1 MRATATKEGRLNLQN
16 YEFEL
21 LTKKGFNREDYG
33 DLKIFTLTDESSTW
47 LKVYR
52 GTAAKEITYKRY
64 RTEAQ
69 ALENVANLKA
79 NHDRSKAYKAELKAN
94 PTKSSHSNCA
104 SAIREELKKVFPN
117 VKFSVKSSNFAGGDS
132 VNINWEN
139 GPIVKDVEKITNKY
153 QSGHFDGMTDMYEYS
168 NSREDLPQS
177 KYVQTRREISE
188 DVNSVVFEALKE
200 VFAEDT
206 PSDDLKRY
214 AYRIIQKSTIPV
226 GAVVTGLE
234 KSEKSGLI
242 EDCFHLK
249 MSLNE
254 VQHPQAKEM
263 PNFEAVEVPAG
274 EIQIVDYSAKAIA
287 VIGETKPIKDKLKEL
302 GGKFNFRLSC
312 GAGWIFP
319 KSKLS
324 ELQSFLSG
332 GASEE
337 EEEEETEPQEEA
349 QADNRRHPEFEHRHP
364 LNVCD
369 PESGQYKEAL
379 RDYLPETMEATTLH
393 QEIEK
398 TINFLAE
405 IDVKNSGEVSQ
416 SVREC
421 ARVQEVEIHS
431 SLDDINEAAEGGKV
445 ISLCNLFELV
455 NQ

>member
-1 MRATATKEGRLNLQN
+1 MRATATKAGRLELQKF
-16 YEFEL
+16 EFEI
-21 LTKKGFNREDYG
+21 LTKKGYSRENYG
-33 DLKIFTLTDESSTW
+33 DLAIFTMTDEIGTW
-47 LKVYR
+47 LKVFR
-52 GTAAKEITYKRY
+52 GTAAKEILFKRY
-64 RTEAQ
+64 RTAEQSAEAIK
-69 ALENVANLKA
+69 NLKSS
-79 NHDRSKAYKAELKAN
+79 HDRRKAYKAELKAN
-94 PTKSSHSNCA
+94 PVKSCAANCA

-117 VKFSVKSSNFAGGDS
+117 VKFAVKSSNFAGGDS
-132 VNINWEN
+132 VNITWEN
-139 GPIVKDVEKITNKY
+139 GPIAKDVEKITNKY

-206 PSDDLKRY
+206 PSDELKRY
-214 AYRIIQKSTIPV
+214 AYKIIQKSIIPV

-234 KSEKSGLI
+234 KAEKSGLI
-242 EDCFHLK
+242 EDCYRLK

-254 VQHPQAKEM
+254 VQHPQAKET

-349 QADNRRHPEFEHRHP
+349 QADNRRHPEFEHKHP

-379 RDYLPETMEATTLH
+379 KEYLPETMEATTLH
-393 QEIEK
+393 QETEK

-421 ARVQEVEIHS
+421 ARVQEVEIYQDTAQTIQNNNQF
-431 SLDDINEAAEGGKV
+431 SLF
-445 ISLCNLFELV
+445 L
-455 NQ
+455 